1 MQTFC
6 SYSMIGQTKRS
17 LRASPQGIIRANKAV
32 LIFATK
38 IDLAAEVEISRATV
52 QNFFA
57 GKPVGRENFH
67 KICQKLELPWQEI
80 ADLPEETQQQL
91 LQQSTATQNG
101 SSVDTLVQKVRNKG
115 CASIQLRCGMM
126 RLLDMSQPIELNDI
140 YTNVN
145 ILEKISGRRRL
156 EVAEL
161 LKICVADEFDRPS
174 LGRIDQDRVPGLEAV
189 KQYSKLIVLG
199 KPGAGKTT
207 FLKHLAIQCSLGEFQ
222 ANRVPIFITLKDFA
236 ETEQRPSLLE
246 YITLSFSTYGI
257 ADNTIA
263 EQVLSGG
270 KALILLDGL
279 DEVRETDEA
288 RILQEIS
295 NFTAKFHGN
304 HFVISCRFATREY
317 TFEQFTEVEIADF
330 NEEQIANFVT
340 KWFAAKDSTKSHQF
354 LQKLKANS
362 PIRELAN
369 NPLLLTMLCLMFEE
383 LADFPSNRV
392 ELYKEGL
399 DILLK
404 KWDAKRNIE
413 RNKVNINLSVQ
424 QKKDLLSQIAR
435 ITFERGEYFFRQKE
449 LEHHIADYI
458 RNLPGFNTDFETL
471 QQDSEAVLKSLE
483 ADHGLLVERARGI
496 YSFSHVT
503 FQEYFMAREI
513 VANSDPQAL
522 ETALKHLVSHITEKR
537 WREVFLL
544 TTSIPWQK

>member
-6 SYSMIGQTKRS
+6 SYSMTGQTKRS

-80 ADLPEETQQQL
+80 ADLPVETQQQL
-91 LQQSTATQNG
+91 MQQSTATQN
-101 SSVDTLVQKVRNKG
+101 SSGLEASVQKVRNQAI
-115 CASIQLRCGMM
+115 ASIQLRCGMM
-126 RLLDMSQPIELNDI
+126 RMLDMSQPVELNDI

-156 EVAEL
+156 EVTEL
-161 LKICVADEFDRPS
+161 LKICVTDEFDRPS
-174 LGRIDQDRVPGLEAV
+174 FGRNEQDQVPGLEAV

-207 FLKHLAIQCSLGEFQ
+207 FLKHLAIQCSLGEFE
-222 ANRVPIFITLKDFA
+222 ADRVPIFITLKDFA

-263 EQVLSGG
+263 QKILSGG
-270 KALILLDGL
+270 KAIILLDGL
-279 DEVRETDEA
+279 DEVRETDAA
-288 RILQEIS
+288 RIFQEIS
-295 NFTAKFHGN
+295 NFSAKFYKN
-304 HFVISCRFATREY
+304 HFVISCRFGTQEY

-330 NEEQIANFVT
+330 NNEQIANFVT

-354 LQKLKANS
+354 LQKLKANK
-362 PIRELAN
+362 PILELAN

-404 KWDAKRNIE
+404 NWDAKRNIE

-424 QKKDLLSQIAR
+424 HKKDLLSQIAR
-435 ITFERGEYFFRQKE
+435 ITFEQGDYFFRQKE
-449 LEHHIADYI
+449 LEQHIANYI
-458 RNLPGFNTDFETL
+458 RDLPGVNTALETL

-503 FQEYFMAREI
+503 FHEYFMAREI

-522 ETALKHLVSHITEKR
+522 ETALKQLVSHITEKR